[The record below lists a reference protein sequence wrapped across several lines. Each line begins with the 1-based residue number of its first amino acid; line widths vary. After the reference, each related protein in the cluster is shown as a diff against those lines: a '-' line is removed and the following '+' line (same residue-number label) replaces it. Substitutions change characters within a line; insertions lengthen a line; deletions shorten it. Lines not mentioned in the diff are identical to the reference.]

1 MTVAGQDERVP
12 AAPRSSRAPALS
24 AEEQAVAKRLSGG
37 FGWRTVVLTAA
48 LLSVE
53 IGVVALWAVGVVPMA
68 IGFVINSWVSYA
80 WYTVHHDATHKA
92 ISGRNPK
99 RFWIENLCG
108 NIAGYA
114 IQLDFGSYSANH
126 LKHHAHT
133 NTPADPDLA
142 VKGPQ
147 WQMPI
152 KWLAAT
158 IFMTIGAFPGGNRL
172 VEKLMAKMLPPDA
185 PASSDR
191 EKAARARMRRL
202 TQVGLVLLLVTTPL
216 GWFWP
221 AFLLLWLPGRVGIL
235 ALMIL
240 FQWLPHFPFDRTD
253 RFGATRIN
261 RFPGSTWL
269 LLQQDR
275 HLIHHLYPTI
285 PWYRYRAAFRELRP
299 LLEANGAIIQ
309 GTGTHPHVPIQ
320 LRETAPATTCCTPW
334 KPTHEHR

>member
-1 MTVAGQDERVP
+1 MSVAEHDAENP
-12 AAPRSSRAPALS
+12 AVATTAKPARSPALS
-24 AEEQAVAKRLSGG
+24 VEEQAVAKRLSGG
-37 FGWRTVVLTAA
+37 FGWPTVVLTAA

-53 IGVVALWAVGVVPMA
+53 VSVVALWAVGIVPMA
-68 IGFVINSWVSYA
+68 LGFVVNSWVSYA

-92 ISGRNPK
+92 ISGRDPK

-142 VKGPQ
+142 VKGPL

-158 IFMTIGAFPGGNRL
+158 IFMTIGAFPGGNRP

-202 TQVGLVLLLVTTPL
+202 TQVGLVLLLVTIPL

-320 LRETAPATTCCTPW
+320 LRETAPAAT
-334 KPTHEHR
+334 